1 MENTCVIQLKSVRKS
16 RYVRR
21 EGLEIMTL
29 IKKIEEYIPL
39 DFMKIKGSRLAR
51 RVHIV

>member
-1 MENTCVIQLKSVRKS
+1 MCYSTQECKKKAPRSS
-16 RYVRR
+16 RGSRNYDVN
-21 EGLEIMTL
+21 
-29 IKKIEEYIPL
+29 KKIEEYIPL